1 VHPLNL
7 QLAAGG
13 HTVRLRA
20 LRPTVRSTSTPPL
33 SSPARSAAPAR
44 WLLALTLGLGAV
56 ACGEEVRLEGPDA
69 GCTSSNQ
76 CAEGE
81 YCFIRSNVHCSQ
93 VRFGACVGMD
103 VAACGCYFP
112 PAVGINLPF
121 PDDRP
126 QSICGQPV
134 PEDSGVRDLGTRD

>member
-1 VHPLNL
+1 M
-7 QLAAGG
+7 
-13 HTVRLRA
+13 RA
-20 LRPTVRSTSTPPL
+20 TSTPSL

-103 VAACGCYFP
+103 VVACGCYFP

>member
-1 VHPLNL
+1 M
-7 QLAAGG
+7 
-13 HTVRLRA
+13 RA
-20 LRPTVRSTSTPPL
+20 TSTPSL

-81 YCFIRSNVHCSQ
+81 YCFAAFEHVGQAGRDCDRIAVGSC
-93 VRFGACVGMD
+93 VRPLPPFCN
-103 VAACGCYFP
+103 CYFGP
-112 PAVGINLPF
+112 DVWAGL
-121 PDDRP
+121 PDDGRAHL
-126 QSICGQPV
+126 ICFEMAP
-134 PEDSGVRDLGTRD
+134 PDSGVRDLGTRD